1 LCGIAGF
8 YFHDPENCPLTAIS
22 IEKLISE
29 LFLGIEHRGFDATGI
44 AAVGAASGAL
54 HIEKADTEASNFN
67 WWRSNLPETP
77 RSVLLHTR
85 FATKGTPMNLE
96 NNHPIRYNNIVVTH
110 NGHINNDDEL
120 FSEECLSRNAEV
132 DSEAIAAV
140 FDKYGIDKAHIPLG
154 KFDGNMAVAVADL
167 RKPNTLVLAK
177 GQSSPLYYYNAKEG
191 IMWASTESTLIEAS
205 EKALGLSLES
215 KDIEQLRYGK
225 LLLIEDGEVD
235 TLEFKPY
242 RKTYSPLVPASHYYT
257 DQAWGGQVTETEDE
271 EDSELE
277 VESYSSWHSRF
288 FGRLKGIKKEDK
300 KEEEVVEETTLGSED
315 QAYHDTDLAH
325 IEFWENE
332 SHPMAYSISTASG
345 KRFLFK
351 ECDSCNK
358 AFQTTL
364 LTVVENGFILCSYC
378 IEDFDIEQEINPGD
392 DNPAVVHEV
401 TIELV
406 AEKFKTNPDF
416 VHWLLFDSDDGDIED
431 GDSHLISLY
440 IQFQEEYDKVY
451 KELTDNPFGNA
462 VTLARLATEKED
474 EEEEDEL
481 IGCGVK
487 VFEEDTAAIEGVI

>member
-8 YFHDPENCPLTAIS
+8 YFHDPDNCPLTAIS
-22 IEKLISE
+22 IESLIDQ
-29 LFLGIEHRGFDATGI
+29 LLLGIEHRGFDATGI

-67 WWRSNLPETP
+67 WWRSRLPETP

-85 FATKGTPMNLE
+85 FATKGTATNLE

-120 FSEECLSRNAEV
+120 FSDECLSRNAQV

-154 KFDGNMAVAVADL
+154 KFDGNMAIAVADL

-177 GQSSPLYYYNAKEG
+177 GQSSPLYYYNATEG
-191 IMWASTESTLIEAS
+191 IMWASTEQTIIEAS
-205 EKALGLSLES
+205 EKALGLSLKP
-215 KDIEQLRYGK
+215 KDIEKLPYGK

-235 TLEFKPY
+235 KLEFKPY
-242 RKTYSPLVPASHYYT
+242 KKPYKPLVPTSSYY
-257 DQAWGGQVTETEDE
+257 DRQSWGSQITETGD
-271 EDSELE
+271 EDSE
-277 VESYSSWHSRF
+277 VESYASWHSRF
-288 FGRLKGIKKEDK
+288 FDRLKGNRKQEK
-300 KEEEVVEETTLGSED
+300 KEEVVDERTLGSED
-315 QAYHDTDLAH
+315 HTYYDSDPAH
-325 IEFWENE
+325 VEFWENE
-332 SHPMAYSISTASG
+332 PHEMAYVVNSG
-345 KRFLFK
+345 TNRFLFK
-351 ECDSCNK
+351 KCDSCEK
-358 AFQTTL
+358 TFQTTL

-378 IEDFDIEQEINPGD
+378 IEDFDIEGEINPGD

-406 AEKFKTNPDF
+406 AEKFKTNPEF
-416 VHWLLFDSDDGDIED
+416 VHWLLFDSEDGDIEE
-431 GDSHLISLY
+431 GDSHLVSLY

-462 VTLARLATEKED
+462 TTLALLATEKDD
-474 EEEEDEL
+474 EEEEEEL
-481 IGCGVK
+481 IGCGVMA
-487 VFEEDTAAIEGVI
+487 FEEEAAVIEGVA